1 MTPRAGGSDR
11 LVPWLWPLVGVVLI
25 GLGLLVVNAYNVSL
39 KLDAAR
45 SSQTDNTTWLIA
57 QIEVDALKFALA
69 LETAQRPGAEVDAA
83 TLLALRRAA
92 DIYFSRIRVIAGH
105 LDQPGP
111 LARERRDADWT
122 HVVHLSEG
130 IAREMDQPD
139 AALIAALPL
148 IAADMAEV
156 RRTTRRFVVGALA
169 LLVETNAA
177 EREALSVLLT
187 RFAVVALVL
196 IGLLLGTS
204 WLMSRLA
211 VQLRRRGQVAERMR
225 SNLEK
230 TIAASLDGVILA
242 RADGRVLE
250 VNPAAEAIFGYGRD
264 AMLAANFAEV
274 ILPGPQ
280 EAAEA
285 EALRG
290 YLAGGLEG
298 EPPPGRVIVTTQRR
312 DGSPLPIELALVTDR
327 DGDGQKVVFAFI
339 RDISEQQRFETSLRA
354 ARDAAL
360 AAAEVKSRFLAV
372 MSHEMRTPLNGAIA
386 ALEILRRTTRLG
398 RRQEKFLGIAEAS
411 SHLALEQINDV
422 LELTR
427 LDGCEPV
434 EAPAR
439 FNISRTLREIAE
451 QTAPLAQRRGNRI
464 TLDLPPEAAAEVSGP
479 RRIFL
484 RTLLNLVGNAVKFT
498 QDGTILIRAALERE
512 TGLEAGLEAGGVLVR
527 ITVQDTGIGIA
538 ADKLDRIFE
547 PFETL
552 DSGYD
557 RATEGTGLGLGIA
570 RRAVEQMGGEIGVDS
585 VPGHGSLFWFT
596 ARMQPAETLA
606 AEPEAPPDPGGPVP
620 QAEVLIVEDN
630 PTNRIVLQEMLE
642 HLGQRV
648 SAAENGA
655 IAVDLAAQHRF
666 DLIFMDIS
674 MPVLDGIAAT
684 QAIRAQ
690 GASAGAR
697 IVGLTAHGMPEEL
710 RRFAE
715 AGLTEVLRKPLTFAA
730 LAQVLR
736 GLSVGPAPEIDETAL
751 DDLVAIL
758 SPQARQEAVA
768 RFVAE
773 GDALMAMLRGDGTDA
788 AGQRLRAHRFQGACG
803 LFGGRSLLRE
813 VQALERALETEDGVP
828 QALPGRLAAEWA
840 AVRQAV
846 LHHLA
851 G

>member
-1 MTPRAGGSDR
+1 MRPHAGGSDR

-69 LETAQRPGAEVDAA
+69 LETAQRPGAEVDTA

-111 LARERRDADWT
+111 LAREKRDADW
-122 HVVHLSEG
+122 VLLLRLSDRV
-130 IAREMDQPD
+130 ASEMDQPD
-139 AALIAALPL
+139 PALVASLSQ
-148 IAADMAEV
+148 IAADLAEI
-156 RRTTRRFVVGALA
+156 RRGTRRFVVGALA

-177 EREALSVLLT
+177 EREALGVLLT

-211 VQLRRRGQVAERMR
+211 VQLRQRGQVAERMR

-250 VNPAAEAIFGYGRD
+250 VNPAAEAIFGYSRA
-264 AMLAANFAEV
+264 AMLAADFAEV

-280 EAAEA
+280 EAPEA
-285 EALRG
+285 EALRA
-290 YLAGGLEG
+290 YLTGGLADD
-298 EPPPGRVIVTTQRR
+298 PPPGRVIVTTQRR
-312 DGSPLPIELALVTDR
+312 DGSPMPIELALVSDR
-327 DGDGQKVVFAFI
+327 DRDGQKVVFAFI

-360 AAAEVKSRFLAV
+360 AAAEAKSRFLAV
-372 MSHEMRTPLNGAIA
+372 MSHEMRTPLNGVIA
-386 ALEILRRTTRLG
+386 ALEILRRTTRLA
-398 RRQEKFLGIAEAS
+398 RRQEKFLGIAES
-411 SHLALEQINDV
+411 SAQLALEQINDV

-427 LDGCEPV
+427 LDGRDPI
-434 EAPAR
+434 EAPTA

-451 QTAPLAQRRGNRI
+451 QTAPLAQRQGNRI
-464 TLDLPPEAAAEVSGP
+464 TLDLPPEAEAEVSGP

-498 QDGTILIRAALERE
+498 RDGTIVIRAALEPE
-512 TGLEAGLEAGGVLVR
+512 AGVEAGLQAGGVLVR

-570 RRAVEQMGGEIGVDS
+570 RRAVEQMGGEIGVES

-596 ARMQPAETLA
+596 ARMQRAEATA
-606 AEPEAPPDPGGPVP
+606 AEPEGCPDPGGPVP

-630 PTNRIVLQEMLE
+630 PTNCIVLQEMLA

-655 IAVDLAAQHRF
+655 IAVELAAQRRF

-715 AGLTEVLRKPLTFAA
+715 AGLTEVLRKPLTFAG
-730 LAQVLR
+730 LTQVLR
-736 GLSVGPAPEIDETAL
+736 GLPAGPVPEIDAVAL
-751 DDLVAIL
+751 DDLAAIL

-773 GDALMAMLRGDGTDA
+773 GDALLDLLGDDGADKAEQLR
-788 AGQRLRAHRFQGACG
+788 RAHRFLGACG

-813 VQALERALETEDGVP
+813 VQALERELEAG
-828 QALPGRLAAEWA
+828 ALPPPLPARIAAEWVA
-840 AVRQAV
+840 LRQAV
-846 LHHLA
+846 LHHLGA
-851 G
+851 